1 MPTLLPAWLTTHNA
15 PCHVSRG
22 QLVSRE
28 KRTRNTNRK
37 INREAPTPILKTP
50 EATDNCVTRSTI
62 NCPSASHMGYP
73 DLHKGR
79 AVNASRGHPEQ
90 GQGHTARVTAEVP
103 EHGQQLH
110 LAPALQPALAGL
122 LLTHPEGLGPLI
134 LIPPAAPKLIFPL
147 CLCSRS
153 NTTSRPLL
161 HYGWRGRDLSNSL
174 KEETPDSS
182 RQLWIP
188 QLARIS
194 GLLTANL
201 QTHLGREE
209 VKAKH

>member
-62 NCPSASHMGYP
+62 NCPSASHTGYP

-153 NTTSRPLL
+153 NTPCYITA
-161 HYGWRGRDLSNSL
+161 GGA
-174 KEETPDSS
+174 ETC
-182 RQLWIP
+182 QIP
-188 QLARIS
+188 
-194 GLLTANL
+194 
-201 QTHLGREE
+201 
-209 VKAKH
+209 

>member
-1 MPTLLPAWLTTHNA
+1 M
-15 PCHVSRG
+15 
-22 QLVSRE
+22 SRE

-62 NCPSASHMGYP
+62 NCSSASHPGRP
-73 DLHKGR
+73 NLHKGR
-79 AVNASRGHPEQ
+79 AVNASCGHPEQ
-90 GQGHTARVTAEVP
+90 VQGHTAHVTVEAP
-103 EHGQQLH
+103 EHGQQFH
-110 LAPALQPALAGL
+110 LAPALQPALASL
-122 LLTHPEGLGPLI
+122 SPTHPEGLGPLI
-134 LIPPAAPKLIFPL
+134 LISPAAPKLIFPL

-153 NTTSRPLL
+153 NTTSRPLP
-161 HYGWRGRDLSNSL
+161 HYCWRGRDLSNSL

-188 QLARIS
+188 QLAKIS

-201 QTHLGREE
+201 
-209 VKAKH
+209 

>member
-1 MPTLLPAWLTTHNA
+1 M
-15 PCHVSRG
+15 
-22 QLVSRE
+22 SRE

-103 EHGQQLH
+103 E
-110 LAPALQPALAGL
+110 PASSCIWLQP
-122 LLTHPEGLGPLI
+122 
-134 LIPPAAPKLIFPL
+134 
-147 CLCSRS
+147 
-153 NTTSRPLL
+153 
-161 HYGWRGRDLSNSL
+161 
-174 KEETPDSS
+174 SS
-182 RQLWIP
+182 RRWP
-188 QLARIS
+188 AYC
-194 GLLTANL
+194 
-201 QTHLGREE
+201 
-209 VKAKH
+209 